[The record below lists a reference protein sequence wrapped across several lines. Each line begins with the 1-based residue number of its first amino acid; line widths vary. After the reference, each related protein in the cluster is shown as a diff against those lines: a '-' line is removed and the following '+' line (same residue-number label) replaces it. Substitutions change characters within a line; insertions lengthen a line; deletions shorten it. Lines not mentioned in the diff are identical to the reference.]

1 MKVRTPRFALRKS
14 SLRKI
19 LILVMA
25 LIGFAVIFGLLGWWE
40 ASQRQQA
47 TLLQSQA
54 DEEAR
59 RRREG
64 WIQCEGEWY

>member
-25 LIGFAVIFGLLGWWE
+25 LIGFAVIFGFAGLVG
-40 ASQRQQA
+40 SQPA
-47 TLLQSQA
+47 PAGNAIAKS
-54 DEEAR
+54 
-59 RRREG
+59 G
-64 WIQCEGEWY
+64 G